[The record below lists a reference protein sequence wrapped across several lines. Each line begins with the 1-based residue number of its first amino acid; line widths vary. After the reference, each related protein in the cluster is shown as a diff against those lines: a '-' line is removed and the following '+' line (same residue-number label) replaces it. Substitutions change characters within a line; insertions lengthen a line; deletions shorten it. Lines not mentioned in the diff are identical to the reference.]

1 MFICGHLATLV
12 APAGFCAL
20 SGLGELYLRHRNRKI
35 TSQWATGLSVHS
47 LHDSRR
53 QISVCVCYWHVLRS
67 ERKVVNWNTEMK
79 RASTLQWCLV
89 VSGPL
94 SCFTCWP
101 WSISCN
107 CFICT
112 PHMSLSGVWGSYR
125 LQSITKLSR
134 WSQWQS
140 NEDHIVLSILHN
152 CDIVMSSQEADPV
165 RAIFGGGSNVET
177 LACWFNVNENGEWLC
192 HLEDIA

>member
-1 MFICGHLATLV
+1 MKTTKPLLWKKDSEKSKELKHAVFPVKHKHVHLWSLSNTGGSCWFLCPVWVRRAIFKTQKQKNHQSVSNGPL
-12 APAGFCAL
+12 CAQC
-20 SGLGELYLRHRNRKI
+20 Y
-35 TSQWATGLSVHS
+35 
-47 LHDSRR
+47 
-53 QISVCVCYWHVLRS
+53 CYWHVLRS

-165 RAIFGGGSNVET
+165 RAIFGGG
-177 LACWFNVNENGEWLC
+177 GG
-192 HLEDIA
+192 